1 MGSVS
6 SGGTTSLAPRMD
18 SVSSGGTTPPAPRMD
33 LLRFATAGSVD
44 DGKSTLIGRLLYD
57 SKSIFADQLEAVE
70 RTSRDRGEDFTNL
83 ALLTDGLRAEREQGI
98 TIDVAYRYFATPR
111 RKFIIADTP
120 GHIQYTRNMVTGAS
134 TADLAVVLVD
144 ARNGLTEQSRRHAFL
159 TTLLRVP
166 HMVLAVNKMDLVD
179 YSAEVFEKIC
189 EEFSAFAARL
199 DIGDL
204 AFIPISALHGD
215 NVVDRSAN
223 MPWYDGPSLLHHL
236 EHVHI
241 ASDRN
246 LIDVRFPVQYVIRPH
261 AATDAELHD
270 YRGYAG
276 QVAGGVLKPGDE
288 VLHLPSG
295 FSTRVRRIEAAGT
308 EIAEAFAPMSVTLL
322 LDDDVDISRGD
333 MICRPHNRPAAAQDI
348 EAMVCWMSSETAL
361 ARRSRLIVKH
371 TSRTVK
377 AIVTDLHYRIDVNT
391 LHRDEAAT
399 QLGLNEIGR
408 VRLRL
413 TQPIFCDPY
422 ARNRTTGGLILID
435 EGTNATV
442 GAAMITEAS

>member
-1 MGSVS
+1 
-6 SGGTTSLAPRMD
+6 MD
-18 SVSSGGTTPPAPRMD
+18 I
-33 LLRFATAGSVD
+33 LRFATAGSVD
-44 DGKSTLIGRLLYD
+44 DGKSTLIGRLLFD
-57 SKSIFADQLEAVE
+57 SKAIFEDQLAAVE
-70 RTSRDRGEDFTNL
+70 RTSRDRGEEGTNL

-134 TADLAVVLVD
+134 TADLAIILVD

-166 HMVLAVNKMDLVD
+166 HLVLAVNKMDLVGYD
-179 YSAEVFEKIC
+179 QSVFEEIC
-189 EEFSAFAARL
+189 AEFSKFATKL
-199 DIGDL
+199 EVQDL
-204 AFIPISALHGD
+204 TFIPISALNGD

-236 EHVHI
+236 EHLHI

-261 AATDAELHD
+261 ASSDPELHD

-288 VLHLPSG
+288 VLHMPSG
-295 FSTRVRRIEAAGT
+295 FSTRIKKIELAGK
-308 EIAEAFAPMSVTLL
+308 EVEEAFPPMSVTLL

-333 MICRPHNRPAAAQDI
+333 LICRPNNRPAAAQDI
-348 EAMVCWMSSETAL
+348 EGMVCWMSAERPL
-361 ARRSRLIVKH
+361 APRSRLIVKH
-371 TSRTVK
+371 TTRTVK
-377 AIVTDLHYRIDVNT
+377 AIVTDLNYRIDVNT
-391 LHRDEAAT
+391 LHRDETAT

-408 VRLRL
+408 VRMRL
-413 TQPIFCDPY
+413 TQPVFADPY
-422 ARNRTTGGLILID
+422 SRNRLTGGMILID
-435 EGTNATV
+435 EATNTTV
-442 GAAMITEAS
+442 GTVMITDAR

>member
-1 MGSVS
+1 
-6 SGGTTSLAPRMD
+6 
-18 SVSSGGTTPPAPRMD
+18 
-33 LLRFATAGSVD
+33 
-44 DGKSTLIGRLLYD
+44 
-57 SKSIFADQLEAVE
+57 
-70 RTSRDRGEDFTNL
+70 
-83 ALLTDGLRAEREQGI
+83 
-98 TIDVAYRYFATPR
+98 VAYRYFATPR

-120 GHIQYTRNMVTGAS
+120 GHTQYTRNMVTGAS

-159 TTLLRVP
+159 ATLLQVP
-166 HMVLAVNKMDLVD
+166 HLVLAVNKMDLVGYD
-179 YSAEVFEKIC
+179 PAVFEQITA
-189 EEFSAFAARL
+189 EFAAFAAKL

-204 AFIPISALHGD
+204 TFIPISALHGD
-215 NVVDRSAN
+215 NVVQRSAN
-223 MPWYDGPSLLHHL
+223 MRWYDGPSLLHHL

-246 LIDVRFPVQYVIRPH
+246 LIDVRFPVQYVIRPQQ
-261 AATDAELHD
+261 ATDPGLHD

-276 QVAGGVLKPGDE
+276 EVAGGVIRPGDE

-295 FSTRVRRIEAAGT
+295 FTTTVRSVEMAGQ
-308 EIAEAFAPMSVTLL
+308 AVPEAFPPMSVTLL

-348 EAMVCWMSSETAL
+348 EAMVCWMAGDRPLTP
-361 ARRSRLIVKH
+361 RSRFVIKH

-377 AIVTDLHYRIDVNT
+377 AIVTDLQYRIDVNT
-391 LHRDEAAT
+391 LHRDESAS

-408 VRLRL
+408 VSLRL

-422 ARNRTTGGLILID
+422 NRNRLTGGMILID
-435 EGTNATV
+435 EATNATA
-442 GAAMITEAS
+442 GAAMITDAR

>member
-1 MGSVS
+1 
-6 SGGTTSLAPRMD
+6 MD
-18 SVSSGGTTPPAPRMD
+18 I
-33 LLRFATAGSVD
+33 LRFATAGSVD

-70 RTSRDRGEDFTNL
+70 RTSRDRGEDYTNL

-134 TADLAVVLVD
+134 TADLAIVLVD

-159 TTLLRVP
+159 ATLLHVP

-179 YSAEVFEKIC
+179 YSDEVFERIC

-204 AFIPISALHGD
+204 TFIPISALHGD

-246 LIDVRFPVQYVIRPH
+246 MIDVRFPVQYVIRPH

-295 FSTRVRRIEAAGT
+295 FSTRVRRIESAGT
-308 EIAEAFAPMSVTLL
+308 QVPEAFAPMSVTLL

-333 MICRPHNRPAAAQDI
+333 MICRPNNRPAVAQDI
-348 EAMVCWMSSETAL
+348 EAMVCWMSSEAVL
-361 ARRSRLIVKH
+361 ARRSRLVVKH

-391 LHRDEAAT
+391 LHRDESAV

-435 EGTNATV
+435 ETTNATV
-442 GAAMITEAS
+442 GAAMITDAS

>member
-1 MGSVS
+1 
-6 SGGTTSLAPRMD
+6 MD
-18 SVSSGGTTPPAPRMD
+18 I
-33 LLRFATAGSVD
+33 LRFATAGSVD

-70 RTSRDRGEDFTNL
+70 RTSRDRGEDYTNL

-204 AFIPISALHGD
+204 TFIPISALHGD

-246 LIDVRFPVQYVIRPH
+246 MIDVRFPVQYVIRPH
-261 AATDAELHD
+261 AATDTALHD

-295 FSTRVRRIEAAGT
+295 FSTRVRRIEAAGS
-308 EIAEAFAPMSVTLL
+308 EVAEAFSPMSVTLL

-348 EAMVCWMSSETAL
+348 EAMVCWMSSDVAL
-361 ARRSRLIVKH
+361 AQRSRLIVKH

-442 GAAMITEAS
+442 GAAMITEAG

>member
-1 MGSVS
+1 
-6 SGGTTSLAPRMD
+6 MD
-18 SVSSGGTTPPAPRMD
+18 SVSSGGTTPLTPRMD
-33 LLRFATAGSVD
+33 ILRFATAGSVD

-70 RTSRDRGEDFTNL
+70 RTSRDRGEDYTNL

-159 TTLLRVP
+159 ATLLRVP

-179 YSAEVFEKIC
+179 YQAEVFERIC
-189 EEFSAFAARL
+189 EEFAAFAARL

-204 AFIPISALHGD
+204 TFIPMSALHGD

-246 LIDVRFPVQYVIRPH
+246 LIDVRFPVQYVIRPQ

-295 FSTRVRRIEAAGT
+295 FSTHVRRIEAAGT
-308 EIAEAFAPMSVTLL
+308 PVPEAFAPMSVTLL

-333 MICRPHNRPAAAQDI
+333 MICRPNNRPAAAQDI
-348 EAMVCWMSSETAL
+348 EAMICWMSSEAVL
-361 ARRSRLIVKH
+361 ARRSRLVVKH

-391 LHRDEAAT
+391 LHRDESAT
-399 QLGLNEIGR
+399 RLGLNEIGR

-435 EGTNATV
+435 ESTNATV
-442 GAAMITEAS
+442 GAAMITEAR